1 MTEVRNETNYP
12 IATQIDRGLFEIYN
26 SPIYQRLYKA
36 NKFNYN
42 IRKCDQNSTIQN
54 IDPVNMPELDFTFTP
69 ADLYMDM
76 TQTSLNTVLDIP
88 VPTSF
93 ADGDYIVQQNGN
105 IYRAP
110 RDTWTN
116 PDTWT
121 DRMIMPFYSTAII
134 SKVKLYKDNKNGDS
148 LQWEQD
154 YINTYAE
161 NAKLG
166 SQEQVNICQ
175 TNCQV
180 NNDTRILLY
189 VPSG

>member
-1 MTEVRNETNYP
+1 MSEIRNETNYP

-76 TQTSLNTVLDIP
+76 TQSSLNTVLDIP
-88 VPTSF
+88 IP
-93 ADGDYIVQQNGN
+93 ADFKPGDYIVQQNGN

-110 RDTWTN
+110 GETWTN
-116 PDTWT
+116 SDTWT

-166 SQEQVNICQ
+166 SQE
-175 TNCQV
+175 
-180 NNDTRILLY
+180 
-189 VPSG
+189 

>member
-54 IDPVNMPELDFTFTP
+54 IDPANMPELDFTFTP

-76 TQTSLNTVLDIP
+76 TQTSLNTVLNIP
-88 VPTSF
+88 VPTNFVS
-93 ADGDYIVQQNGN
+93 GDYIVQQNGN

-110 RDTWTN
+110 GATWTN

-166 SQEQVNICQ
+166 SQE
-175 TNCQV
+175 
-180 NNDTRILLY
+180 
-189 VPSG
+189 